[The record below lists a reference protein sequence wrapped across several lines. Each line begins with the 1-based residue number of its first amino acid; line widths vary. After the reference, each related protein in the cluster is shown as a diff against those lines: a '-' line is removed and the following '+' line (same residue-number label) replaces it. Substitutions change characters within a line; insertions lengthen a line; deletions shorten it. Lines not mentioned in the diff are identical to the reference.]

1 MGSGRSLYGEQ
12 PIAIVGMSGTYPGGR
27 DLDAFW
33 DLLRAGRSGVEA
45 VTDDDLAAAHIP
57 ASLHRDPHYVRACSP
72 IADHDCLDAAFFGIS
87 PAEAR
92 MTDPQHR
99 QFLLHCYLALEQSGY
114 VAERGDLSIGVF
126 GGIGVPSYMIELA
139 MRGVER
145 TAATAIMP
153 FVVGTDKDYVATM
166 VAYRLDLHGPAM
178 TVQTACS
185 TSLVAVHVAVQSL
198 LSQECDLAL
207 AGGASVRVPHRAG
220 YMFQDGGI
228 MSRDGICRPFEES
241 ATGTIFG
248 SGAGV
253 VALRRLDDALAA
265 GDPIRAVIL
274 GTAVNNDGARKV
286 GYVAPSVSGQVEVIS
301 EALGV
306 AGLDPDQ
313 IDYIEA
319 HGTATRIG
327 DAIEATGLSQVFSSQ
342 RRQSEPCFVGSVKSN
357 IGHVEAAAGVAA
369 LSKAVMA
376 LERNWLPPSLFVER
390 PIGEIAGDAIE
401 VAREGRPWPQRGPL
415 RLAGVSSFGVGGT
428 NAHVIVASPPARPA
442 AGKST
447 HWNVARLT
455 ARTPSSL
462 AATTQSMAD
471 WLDRNRDADP
481 ASVAASLDHGR
492 PHFQH
497 RAAVP
502 FQSIAD
508 LSTALRARRRSTE
521 AEPAAK
527 VAPKTA
533 WLFGG
538 QGSTLR
544 GIAAPLFAEFERG
557 RRGARTGGCPA
568 RAAARRLSAQH
579 PG

>member
-1 MGSGRSLYGEQ
+1 MGSGRSLYGDQ

-57 ASLHRDPHYVRACSP
+57 ASLYRDPHYVRACSP

-274 GTAVNNDGARKV
+274 GKRGEQRRRPQSRIRRAERLRTGGGDLRGARRRR
-286 GYVAPSVSGQVEVIS
+286 PRSGPDRLHRG
-301 EALGV
+301 ARHGDTDRRCHRGDRPV
-306 AGLDPDQ
+306 AGFL
-313 IDYIEA
+313 
-319 HGTATRIG
+319 
-327 DAIEATGLSQVFSSQ
+327 
-342 RRQSEPCFVGSVKSN
+342 
-357 IGHVEAAAGVAA
+357 
-369 LSKAVMA
+369 
-376 LERNWLPPSLFVER
+376 
-390 PIGEIAGDAIE
+390 
-401 VAREGRPWPQRGPL
+401 
-415 RLAGVSSFGVGGT
+415 
-428 NAHVIVASPPARPA
+428 
-442 AGKST
+442 
-447 HWNVARLT
+447 
-455 ARTPSSL
+455 L
-462 AATTQSMAD
+462 AATTERALLRRIGEEQY
-471 WLDRNRDADP
+471 
-481 ASVAASLDHGR
+481 R
-492 PHFQH
+492 P
-497 RAAVP
+497 R
-502 FQSIAD
+502 
-508 LSTALRARRRSTE
+508 
-521 AEPAAK
+521 
-527 VAPKTA
+527 
-533 WLFGG
+533 
-538 QGSTLR
+538 GS
-544 GIAAPLFAEFERG
+544 GRG
-557 RRGARTGGCPA
+557 RRGAQQGRDGAGTQLAAAEPVRRTPDRRDRRRRDRGRPRRA
-568 RAAARRLSAQH
+568 SVAAARCAAPRWRELVRRRRDQCARHRGVPSGAACGREEH
-579 PG
+579 ALERRPI